1 MPTENTNM
9 FKHIFLCI
17 DMFANM
23 FVLLQ
28 IDDGFMEEH
37 NVVLDALQ
45 MDILEKHHHDNMQ
58 IMASMLARVCCN
70 NIYTIPLMGHF

>member
-1 MPTENTNM
+1 MWDIASISCL
-9 FKHIFLCI
+9 F
-17 DMFANM
+17 
-23 FVLLQ
+23 Q

-58 IMASMLARVCCN
+58 IMASMLARVGSLTLKATPV
-70 NIYTIPLMGHF
+70 I

>member
-1 MPTENTNM
+1 M
-9 FKHIFLCI
+9 F
-17 DMFANM
+17 
-23 FVLLQ
+23 Q

-58 IMASMLARVCCN
+58 IMASMLARVCHILNANDVYLTCV
-70 NIYTIPLMGHF
+70 TK